1 MKSLFS
7 DHQVTPR
14 AQEISSIPHQL
25 PVKTRCGKNMYSYS
39 KCILTEILSLAKN
52 DIDRDIS
59 LDENDID
66 RDISV
71 AENDIDRE
79 GQQQNKNI

>member
-1 MKSLFS
+1 MSVSLFN
-7 DHQVTPR
+7 
-14 AQEISSIPHQL
+14 
-25 PVKTRCGKNMYSYS
+25 CSYNIYT
-39 KCILTEILSLAKN
+39 KCILTEIISLAKN

>member
-1 MKSLFS
+1 M
-7 DHQVTPR
+7 
-14 AQEISSIPHQL
+14 
-25 PVKTRCGKNMYSYS
+25 
-39 KCILTEILSLAKN
+39 AKN

-66 RDISV
+66 RDISLDENYIDRDISL

-79 GQQQNKNI
+79 GHQQDKTRIKYFFLIHKTSLLLQRHPLFD

>member
-1 MKSLFS
+1 
-7 DHQVTPR
+7 
-14 AQEISSIPHQL
+14 
-25 PVKTRCGKNMYSYS
+25 MYNKS

>member
-1 MKSLFS
+1 MRQGRDFL
-7 DHQVTPR
+7 
-14 AQEISSIPHQL
+14 
-25 PVKTRCGKNMYSYS
+25 KNITNQCSAFKIS

-66 RDISV
+66 RDISL

-79 GQQQNKNI
+79 GQQQF